1 MLRRLCAELLDR
13 AEYLLTLARL
23 TVLDWLAPMPETPT
37 DRAIREE
44 GERLRKAFPFPSTSG
59 SDGPRRAVP
68 DNVFLQRLHGI
79 FRGDSAPSRLDE
91 MAS

>member
-13 AEYLLTLARL
+13 IDYVLTLARV

-44 GERLRKAFPFPSTSG
+44 GERLRKAFPEIDF
-59 SDGPRRAVP
+59 DHPRMITRR
-68 DNVFLQRLHGI
+68 DDLR
-79 FRGDSAPSRLDE
+79 S
-91 MAS
+91 